1 MTAVPEREPAVPA
14 VACAVT
20 DVEAPSLS
28 TPAVLIVD
36 DDRWVTKALGRLF
49 QSHGHRILTANSG
62 AEALQMLAQE
72 SKVGVVVSDQNMPAM
87 SGTELLAETKRQHP
101 DTMRILLTG
110 RADLDSVVE
119 AINKGAIYKFL
130 IKPWDNRDLIDA
142 VEEALRHHQ
151 LELDNRRLLLEL
163 ETTNTRLTEMNAT
176 LEDRVQQKAEA
187 LLRVTSFDV
196 VTGLPNRTMLTER
209 LNQTLKAWRSGN
221 LAGSVL
227 VFDLDRFKLVNESL
241 GLAAGDE
248 LLRQVADR
256 LRTCTPATDTA
267 ARLASDEFCVLVTDS
282 NNREESNR
290 VATRILDSMKQ
301 PFKLGARE
309 VFLSGIIGISTYP
322 GDGEDGENLLQNAE
336 ATLHHMKENGREG
349 FAYYSRH
356 INRHTNERLELEAD
370 LRRALDHGD
379 FRLHYQPRIE
389 IATGRLCAAEA
400 LLRWQH
406 PERGLVSPGQFIPV
420 LESTGLIEAVGE
432 WVLNEAC
439 DAVTRWRDAGHDI
452 LVAVNLSPRQL
463 QQGRIIDKIRQ
474 LFTRLGP
481 RVLSSLELEITE
493 SLLMEDASLAQ
504 RTLRAINALGIK
516 IAIDDFGTG
525 YSSLS
530 YLTRFPIDY
539 IKIDRSFVA
548 EVATNPEARAIV
560 QAITAMAH
568 SLGHRLIAE
577 GVETDP
583 QLQVVAGLGCEEFQ
597 GYFASAPV
605 DEPTFVDLLGNGPC
619 PPRQDW
625 RAPAAE

>member
-14 VACAVT
+14 VARAVT
-20 DVEAPSLS
+20 DLEATSLS
-28 TPAVLIVD
+28 KPAVLIVD

-62 AEALQMLAQE
+62 AEALQILAQE

-87 SGTELLAETKRQHP
+87 SGTEMLAEIRRQHP

-130 IKPWDNRDLIDA
+130 IKPWDNHDLIDA
-142 VEEALRHHQ
+142 VEDALRHHQ

-163 ETTNTRLTEMNAT
+163 ETTNTRLTEMNTT

-187 LLRVTSFDV
+187 LLRVTSFDT

-209 LNQTLKAWRSGN
+209 LNQTLKAWQSGN
-221 LAGSVL
+221 RAGSVL

-256 LRTCTPATDTA
+256 LRSCTPIADTA
-267 ARLASDEFCVLVTDS
+267 ARLASDEFCVLITDG
-282 NNREESNR
+282 NGREESTR
-290 VATRILDSMKQ
+290 VATRILETMKQ
-301 PFKLGARE
+301 PFELGPRE

-322 GDGEDGENLLQNAE
+322 GDGEDGETLLQNAE

-439 DAVTRWRDAGHDI
+439 DAVTRWREAGHDI

-474 LFTRLGP
+474 LITRLGP

-493 SLLMEDASLAQ
+493 SLLMADASLAQ

-548 EVATNPEARAIV
+548 EVATNPEAKAIV

-583 QLQVVAGLGCEEFQ
+583 QLQVVTGLGCEEFQ
-597 GYFASAPV
+597 GYFASAPI
-605 DEPTFVDLLGNGPC
+605 DEPTFVDLLGNGPR
-619 PPRQDW
+619 PPRLDW
-625 RAPAAE
+625 RAPAAD